1 MPHDA
6 SNTIDAPLA
15 SRATTAPRAA
25 ARKGDADVLAAKAE
39 RLRTASLSGA
49 DAVLAE
55 LQATSRGLTD
65 STAAELLLA
74 CGPNEVAR
82 ERPPSWYVQLLSAFK
97 NPFNAVLVG
106 LAAIDLWSSP
116 DELAGPIIIG
126 VMIAI
131 SVGIRFAQEFRSGR
145 AAEQLRA
152 LVRTTAT
159 VLRRRDNAPDKPAK
173 RREIAMREL
182 VPGDVV
188 ALAAGDMVPA
198 DVRLLTAKDLFVN
211 QAVLTGESMPVE
223 KSATEGLLSPA
234 AEGARSARPDVQG
247 LPNIALM
254 GTNVVSGTATA
265 VVLQTGAR
273 TWFGS
278 IAGSLLGPRP
288 LTSFDVGVSNVTWL
302 LIRFIAVMAPV
313 VLLLNGF
320 TKHDW
325 QEAAL
330 FAISVAVGLVPEML
344 ALIVSANLARGA
356 LAMANKKVVVKRLN
370 AIQNFGAMDVLCT
383 DKTGT
388 LTQDRIVLEQHVD
401 VVGQE
406 SREVLRL
413 AYLNSS
419 HQTGLRNLLDRAVL
433 EHAQMR
439 SHAAELRA
447 LEKVDEI
454 PFDFMRRRMSVVVAT
469 EEGKR
474 LLICKGAIDEV
485 LAVCDKV
492 EIAGEV
498 GPVTDLIRKHVA
510 RVTRVMNEDGM
521 RVIAVAYREDPADKN
536 VYSVDDERG
545 LTLAGYI
552 GFLDPPRDSA
562 QPALEALARHGVEVK
577 VLTGDNEIVASKVC
591 RDVGLTVKGVLR
603 GADLDELDDSA
614 LREASAHAT
623 IFAKLNPLQKSRVV
637 RVLKASGHT
646 VGFLGDGI
654 NDAPALRDADI
665 GISVDTAVDI
675 AKESA
680 DIILL
685 EKSLMVLEEGVLEG
699 RTTFGNMMKYLKMT
713 ASSNFGNV
721 FSVLV
726 ASVFLPFLPMLAI
739 HLLIQNLLYD
749 VSQLSI
755 PWDRMDEDFLRTPRR
770 WDAPNLRRFML
781 FIGPI
786 SSLFDIVTFVV
797 LWFVFG
803 ARSPAQQAL
812 FQSGWFIEGL
822 LSQTLIVHM
831 IRTQKIPFI
840 QSRAAPPV
848 IALTATV
855 MTVGIA
861 IPFTPIGAAV
871 GLRPLPL
878 SYFPWL
884 VAILLSYCTLTQL
897 VKTWYVRRFGS
908 WL

>member
-1 MPHDA
+1 MPHDTKSA
-6 SNTIDAPLA
+6 MDLPFAFGKTYQRLG
-15 SRATTAPRAA
+15 
-25 ARKGDADVLAAKAE
+25 ARTEDAKAE
-39 RLRTASLSGA
+39 RLRAASRCTS

-55 LQATSRGLTD
+55 LHATSRGLTE
-65 STAAELLLA
+65 STAAA
-74 CGPNEVAR
+74 VFRTCGPNEVAH
-82 ERPPSWYVQLLSAFK
+82 ERPLAWYVQLLSAFK
-97 NPFNAVLVG
+97 NPFNAVLLG
-106 LAAIDLWSSP
+106 LAAIDLWSTP
-116 DELAGPIIIG
+116 EELAGPIIIG
-126 VMIAI
+126 AMIVI

-159 VLRRRDNAPDKPAK
+159 VFRRRDDRYDEPAV
-173 RREIAMREL
+173 RQDIAMREL
-182 VPGDVV
+182 VPGDVI

-223 KSATEGLLSPA
+223 KSATEISSPSND
-234 AEGARSARPDVQG
+234 EPRVARADVQG
-247 LPNIALM
+247 LPNVALM

-265 VVLQTGAR
+265 VVLETGPR

-278 IAGSLLGPRP
+278 IAESLLGPRP
-288 LTSFDVGVSNVTWL
+288 LTSFDIGVSKVTWL

-325 QEAAL
+325 REAAL

-344 ALIVSANLARGA
+344 PLIVSANLARGA
-356 LAMANKKVVVKRLN
+356 LAMAKKKVVVKRLD

-406 SREVLRL
+406 SHEVLRL

-433 EHAQMR
+433 EHAEMR
-439 SHAAELRA
+439 TDATELEA

-469 EEGKR
+469 NEGRR

-485 LAVCDKV
+485 LAVCNRV

-498 GPVTDLIRKHVA
+498 GPVTALIRKHVA
-510 RVTRVMNEDGM
+510 RVTGEMNEAGM
-521 RVIAVAYREDPADKN
+521 RVIAVAYREDPSDKN
-536 VYSVDDERG
+536 VYTVDDERE

-562 QPALEALARHGVEVK
+562 QPALEALARHGIEVK
-577 VLTGDNEIVASKVC
+577 VLTGDNHIVASKIC
-591 RDVGLTVKGVLR
+591 RDVGLSVKDVLH
-603 GADLDELDDSA
+603 GADLDTLDDSA
-614 LREASAHAT
+614 LTEAAARAT
-623 IFAKLNPLQKSRVV
+623 IFAKLNPLQKARVV
-637 RVLKASGHT
+637 RVLKARGHT

-665 GISVDTAVDI
+665 GVSVDTAVDI

-699 RTTFGNMMKYLKMT
+699 RKTFGNIMKYIKMT
-713 ASSNFGNV
+713 ATSNFGNV

-726 ASVFLPFLPMLAI
+726 ASIFLPFLPMLAI

-749 VSQLSI
+749 ISQLSI
-755 PWDRMDEDFLRTPRR
+755 PWDRMDEDFLRAPRR

-781 FIGPI
+781 LVGPI
-786 SSLFDIVTFVV
+786 SSVFDIMTFVV
-797 LWFVFG
+797 LWFVFD
-803 ARSPAQQAL
+803 ARSPEQQSL

-831 IRTQKIPFI
+831 IRTQKVPFI

-855 MTVGIA
+855 MAVGIA
-861 IPFTPIGAAV
+861 IPFTPIGATV

-878 SYFPWL
+878 AYFPWL
-884 VAILLSYCTLTQL
+884 VAILLSYCTATQL
-897 VKTWYVRRFGS
+897 VKSWYVRRIGV